1 MRTTTKIVV
10 LLAATLALAACSS
23 TDEGASGQADGDAGW
38 TRIGAQ
44 ELSEMM
50 AAEDV
55 YLVNVHVPYEGEI
68 PGTDAHISYT
78 DIASQLGQLPT
89 SGDPTLVIYCR
100 SGNMS
105 TEAAGEMVNAG
116 SPHFYELGGGW
127 YTWQDAGLPFE
138 VN

>member
-1 MRTTTKIVV
+1 MRTVTRIVV
-10 LLAATLALAACSS
+10 LLVGMLALAACSS
-23 TDEGASGQADGDAGW
+23 TDEGTSGQADGDLGW
-38 TRIGAQ
+38 TRLTSQ

-78 DIASQLGQLPT
+78 DIASQLDQLPT
-89 SGDPTLVIYCR
+89 TGEQKLVIYCR

-105 TEAAGEMVNAG
+105 TTAAQEMVDAG
-116 SPHFYELGGGW
+116 ASGFYELEGG
-127 YTWQDAGLPFE
+127 YTAWQAEGLPFD
-138 VN
+138 V